1 MYNDGK
7 CCHVKKKRNYQ
18 KSHLHYKVCIVNK
31 KNWFNLIFRMSGGC
45 EEYVDVS
52 EKKVVILLF
61 LVCCF

>member
-1 MYNDGK
+1 MLS
-7 CCHVKKKRNYQ
+7 CKKKE
-18 KSHLHYKVCIVNK
+18 KLSKVPFTLQSMYCK
-31 KNWFNLIFRMSGGC
+31 QKNWFNLIFRMSGGC